1 MYQGREWTKCLPRRS
16 GGPLVIKDDNG
27 GSDLQV
33 GVVSWGI
40 ICAADQ
46 FPNVHARVSQAYDW
60 IQSEVCKGDE
70 YASEAGFDCS
80 SISTTPPILS
90 PTNPPIFLPTNSP
103 IFSPTTDGD
112 LLDDLLDVILVR
124 LTALGLKV
132 YTRMWCLIQQKIIRK
147 RLIGCC
153 QITWRMNES
162 AQRWETIEL
171 CSDLE

>member
-1 MYQGREWTKCLPRRS
+1 MYQEENGQSACHGNS
-16 GGPLVIKDDNG
+16 GGPLVIKDDNS

-46 FPNVHARVSQAYDW
+46 FPNVHACVSQAYDW
-60 IQSEVCKGDE
+60 IQSEVCKGSE

-80 SISTTPPILS
+80 SVSTNPPILS

-112 LLDDLLDVILVR
+112 LLDDLLDVIF
-124 LTALGLKV
+124 GSFDG
-132 YTRMWCLIQQKIIRK
+132 IR
-147 RLIGCC
+147 
-153 QITWRMNES
+153 
-162 AQRWETIEL
+162 A
-171 CSDLE
+171 